1 MRDTT
6 ALQTH
11 TITSYLLPICHF
23 EHSEK
28 SFSHLEVISPARLIN
43 PTKMSS
49 DCD

>member
-23 EHSEK
+23 EQSENLSLIWK
-28 SFSHLEVISPARLIN
+28 SSALLA
-43 PTKMSS
+43 
-49 DCD
+49 